1 MNYLAHIF
9 LSGSDQQIKIGNF
22 IGDFVKGNR
31 YQQFPEKIR
40 EGVLLHRRID
50 EFTDSHPIV
59 RQTVAFL
66 RPAFGRYS
74 AIVTDMYF
82 DYFLAKNFRNYAAM
96 SLTVFAYK
104 FYIAALLNYS
114 YLPERVKGFIFH
126 FISTNRLGKYASPE
140 GLFES
145 LQIMANYK
153 IPALDPKAIIH
164 FLIEHQEILEVQ
176 FSSFF
181 SDIIH
186 FVENECKIK

>member
-1 MNYLAHIF
+1 LNYLAHIF

-22 IGDFVKGNR
+22 IGDFVKGTR
-31 YQQFPEKIR
+31 YEQFPDKIR

-50 EFTDSHPIV
+50 EFTDSHPVV

-74 AIVTDMYF
+74 AIVADMYF
-82 DYFLAKNFRNYAAM
+82 DYFLAKNFRKYASM
-96 SLTVFAYK
+96 SLTIFACK
-104 FYIAALLNYS
+104 FYIAAILHYS

-126 FISTNRLGKYASPE
+126 FIGTNRLVKYASTE

-145 LQIMANYK
+145 LQIMSAYK
-153 IPALDPKAIIH
+153 IPTLDPGAVIH
-164 FLIEHQEILEVQ
+164 FLVEHQEILEVQ

-181 SDIIH
+181 PDIIY
-186 FVENECKIK
+186 FVENECIIK